1 MVPFMPI
8 RSLIAVL
15 TLALSAGAASA
26 ADPYF
31 QGRTVSI
38 LVGYAAG
45 GGADISA
52 RTFASYLG
60 KHIAG
65 APNVIVQNVPGASST
80 IAHNQIFEV
89 AKGDGQTLLYGPW
102 FPVAQILQMPGVRFR
117 YQDFGLVGMFTATG
131 YVLYARN
138 DAVASPAAI
147 ATSKDIR
154 FAGGSQFSNFDL
166 LGSIGL
172 KLFGANYRHITGY
185 RGSADYRS
193 AVLKNEANAAVDTTD
208 VYRTVLTDTLF
219 KPGTA
224 KVLWSYPDRTSDGKW
239 VRNPT
244 LPEVPHIIEVY
255 REAFG
260 KEATGPYA
268 EMLELMS
275 GLRGSTHIVLAPPST
290 SKEILAEL
298 RKGFDG
304 VLADSE
310 YREYYQKRFGS
321 LPLPVELAEAEAATH
336 SLVKLDPKRI
346 DLLKAHVDSIGK

>member
-1 MVPFMPI
+1 MPI
-8 RSLIAVL
+8 RSLIAA
-15 TLALSAGAASA
+15 LAFTLSAGAALA

-31 QGRTVSI
+31 QGRTVTL

-52 RTFASYLG
+52 RTFATYLG
-60 KHIAG
+60 RHIAG
-65 APNVIVQNVPGASST
+65 TPNVIVQNVPGASST

-102 FPVAQILQMPGVRFR
+102 FPVAQMLQMPGVRFR

-131 YVLYARN
+131 YILYARN
-138 DAVASPAAI
+138 DAVASAAAI
-147 ATSKDIR
+147 ATAKDIR
-154 FAGGSQFSNFDL
+154 FAGGTQFSNFDL

-185 RGSADYRS
+185 RGSADYRA

-219 KPGTA
+219 KPGIA
-224 KVLWSYPDRTSDGKW
+224 KVLWSYPDRTSDGQW

-244 LPEVPHIIEVY
+244 LPDVPHVIEVY
-255 REAFG
+255 RSTFG
-260 KEATGPYA
+260 KDASGPYA

-275 GLRGSTHIVLAPPST
+275 GLRGSTHIVLAPPSI
-290 SKEILAEL
+290 SKEIIAEL

-304 VLADSE
+304 VLADNE

-321 LPLPVELAEAEAATH
+321 LPLPVAIAEAEAATR
-336 SLVKLDPKRI
+336 SLGTIDPRRI
-346 DLLKAHVDSIGK
+346 ALLKAHVDTIGK